1 MTLELL
7 RNALGWC
14 TVINFGVL
22 ILWLLYLTLARDWTY
37 RLHRR
42 WFKISEETFNA
53 IHYGG
58 MGLFKIGVWL
68 FNLVPYLAL
77 RIVG

>member
-1 MTLELL
+1 MTIEIL

-22 ILWLLYLTLARDWTY
+22 IFWLLMITLARGWVY

-42 WFKISEETFNA
+42 WFKISEEAFDVV
-53 IHYGG
+53 HYGG
-58 MGLFKIGVWL
+58 MGVFKIGVWL
-68 FNLVPYLAL
+68 LNLVPYLAL
-77 RIVG
+77 RIVA

>member
-1 MTLELL
+1 MTLEVL

-22 ILWLLYLTLARDWTY
+22 ILWLLMITLARGWIY
-37 RLHRR
+37 RVHGR
-42 WFKISEETFNA
+42 WFKISEEAFDA
-53 IHYGG
+53 VHYAG

-68 FNLVPYLAL
+68 LNLVPYLAL
-77 RIVG
+77 RIVA

>member
-1 MTLELL
+1 MTIEIL
-7 RNALGWC
+7 RNALGWS

-22 ILWLLYLTLARDWTY
+22 ILWLLFITLARGWTY

-42 WFKISEETFNA
+42 WFKISEEAFDA
-53 IHYGG
+53 IHYAG

-68 FNLVPYLAL
+68 LNLVPYLAL
-77 RIVG
+77 RIVA